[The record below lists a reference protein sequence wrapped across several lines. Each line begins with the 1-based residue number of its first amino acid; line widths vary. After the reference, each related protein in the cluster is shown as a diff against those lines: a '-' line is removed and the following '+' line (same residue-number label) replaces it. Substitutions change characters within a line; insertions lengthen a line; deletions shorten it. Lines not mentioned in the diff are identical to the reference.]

1 MPMALT
7 RADRERITDSRQMVQ
22 SVTHILKD
30 VDPKKIPHFEAIEDC
45 LEDADKSLAKALRP
59 SAPGDAAGPA
69 SPSKK

>member
-1 MPMALT
+1 
-7 RADRERITDSRQMVQ
+7 MVQ

-30 VDPKKIPHFEAIEDC
+30 VDPRKIPHFEEIEDC

-59 SAPGDAAGPA
+59 HAPDDAPGPA